1 MTPREF
7 YELVVKM
14 RKAQREYFA
23 TRTNDALSKSKQ
35 LERDVDAE
43 IKRVEDIMN
52 KRPIQ
57 QNLFTQ

>member
-1 MTPREF
+1 MNAKEF
-7 YELVVKM
+7 FELVAKM

-35 LERDVDAE
+35 LEREVDAE